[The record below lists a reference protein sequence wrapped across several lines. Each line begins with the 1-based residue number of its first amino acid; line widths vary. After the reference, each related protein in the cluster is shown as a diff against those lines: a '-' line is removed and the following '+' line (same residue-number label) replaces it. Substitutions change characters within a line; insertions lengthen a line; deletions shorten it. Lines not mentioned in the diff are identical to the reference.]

1 MADISP
7 ASAVAAYGGTAR
19 AALDSA
25 SGVQKRGVAAPDFG
39 SMLESAGKNAL
50 DIGEK
55 AEALSAKAITGH
67 AEMTDVVTAVAN
79 AELTLQTVV
88 AVRDK
93 VVSAYQEIMRMP
105 I

>member
-1 MADISP
+1 MPDISP

-25 SGVQKRGVAAPDFG
+25 SAMPKRGLAAPDFG
-39 SMLESAGKNAL
+39 SMLEQVGKNAL

-55 AEALSAKAITGH
+55 AESLSAKAITGQ
-67 AEMTDVVTAVAN
+67 AEMTDVVTAVSS

-93 VVSAYQEIMRMP
+93 VVTAYQEIMRMP